1 MEDAAAHG
9 LPHLISHIL
18 PFQVRSLT
26 WRGSAQDSASHS
38 VSLLQPENDHW
49 LSYSCL
55 CSNPGSKTRRK
66 LKLTTEWCV
75 SRINLCI
82 HRDCGSSSLHCSVT
96 TGGHSKSLSIPV
108 QSWMANGLFPDR
120 ILSTTST
127 GDLPSARETPRWCIC
142 CLSIIICVTLWQ
154 PHRKE

>member
-1 MEDAAAHG
+1 MEAHG

-26 WRGSAQDSASHS
+26 WRGSAKDSASHS
-38 VSLLQPENDHW
+38 VSLLQPESDHW

-55 CSNPGSKTRRK
+55 CSNPGSGTSRK
-66 LKLTTEWCV
+66 LKLTTEWWV
-75 SRINLCI
+75 SGINLCL
-82 HRDCGSSSLHCSVT
+82 HRDCGSGSLHCSVT
-96 TGGHSKSLSIPV
+96 TGGHSKPLSIPV
-108 QSWMANGLFPDR
+108 QSWMANGLFPGR

-127 GDLPSARETPRWCIC
+127 DLLSAREIPSWCTC
-142 CLSIIICVTLWQ
+142 CLSSIICATLWQ